1 MMPKFNERLKV
12 LRTERDLSQQA
23 LANMIKISK
32 SSINMYERGEREPSL
47 EMLENLA
54 DFFNVDLDYL
64 LGKSEH
70 RNKNAWLFEQS
81 LSDVEFTPKS
91 KGVKIPVLGNVAAG
105 VPLGAVTDIL
115 DYEEI
120 SEDMAKTGEFFALRI
135 KGDSMEPKISD
146 GDVVV
151 VRQQQN
157 VESGQIAIVLVNGD
171 DATCKKFI
179 KHDTGIS
186 LVSLNP
192 SFPPMFY
199 TADEV
204 EKKPVRIIGRV
215 VELRAKF

>member
-23 LANMIKISK
+23 LANMIKTSK

-81 LSDVEFTPKS
+81 LSDVEFTSKS

-146 GDVVV
+146 GDVVI
-151 VRQQQN
+151 VRQQQH